1 MQLPRGGAA
10 ARRAPTAPEHIHKRK
25 QTMREFGLDLP
36 DYPWD
41 TMAPYRATA
50 EAHPD
55 GLINLSIGT
64 PVDPTP
70 SVIRDALAG
79 ATDAHGYPTTHGTL
93 TLRQA
98 IVDWFDRRRGVPGLS
113 TDQVMPTIGSKELVA
128 WLPFLLGLGEGDV
141 VVRPTVAYPTYDI
154 GAQLAGATPVAADS
168 LDELDEATRARVRL
182 VWINSPANPT
192 GIVRDVDE
200 LKKIVEDARA
210 LGAVVAS
217 DECYAELGWGEWDA
231 ARGGKPVPSVLD
243 PRVCGESQD
252 LVLAAYSLS
261 KQSNFAG
268 YRGAFIAGDAG
279 IMANLVNSRKHAGMI
294 VPAPVQVAMTAA
306 LSDDAHVETQKDL
319 YRARRETLLP
329 ALERFGLT
337 VEHSEAG
344 LYLWATAG
352 EDTWAT
358 VQRFAD
364 KGIVIGPGVFY
375 GTAGEGYVRI
385 ALTGSDDDITRAAA
399 RLSE

>member
-1 MQLPRGGAA
+1 
-10 ARRAPTAPEHIHKRK
+10 
-25 QTMREFGLDLP
+25 MREFGLDLP

-50 EAHPD
+50 EAHPE

-70 SVIRDALAG
+70 AVIRDALAG
-79 ATDAHGYPTTHGTL
+79 ATDAHGYPTTHGSL

-98 IVDWFDRRRGVPGLS
+98 IVDWFDRRRGVPGLT

-168 LDELDEATRARVRL
+168 LEDLDEATRARVRL

-231 ARGGKPVPSVLD
+231 SRGGKSVPSVLD
-243 PRVCGESQD
+243 PRVCGKSQE

-268 YRGAFIAGDAG
+268 YRGAFIAGDAA

-306 LSDDAHVETQKDL
+306 LTDDAHVEAQKDL
-319 YRARRETLLP
+319 YRARREVLLP
-329 ALERFGLT
+329 AVERFGLR

-358 VQRFAD
+358 VQRFAE
-364 KGIVIGPGVFY
+364 KGLLIGPGVFY
-375 GTAGEGYVRI
+375 GTAGEGYVRL
-385 ALTGSDDDITRAAA
+385 ALTGSDDDIARAAA

>member
-1 MQLPRGGAA
+1 M
-10 ARRAPTAPEHIHKRK
+10 ARRAPTVPEHIHKRK

-50 EAHPD
+50 EAHPE

-98 IVDWFDRRRGVPGLS
+98 IVNWFDRRRGVPGLS

-217 DECYAELGWGEWDA
+217 DECYAELGWGEWDS
-231 ARGGKPVPSVLD
+231 ARGGKSVPSVLD
-243 PRVCGESQD
+243 PRVCGESQG

-268 YRGAFIAGDAG
+268 YRGAFIAGDET

-306 LSDDAHVETQKDL
+306 LSDDAHVEAQKDL

-385 ALTGSDDDITRAAA
+385 ALTGSDNDISRAAA

>member
-1 MQLPRGGAA
+1 M
-10 ARRAPTAPEHIHKRK
+10 ARRAPTVPEHIHKRK

-50 EAHPD
+50 EAHPE

-98 IVDWFDRRRGVPGLS
+98 IVNWFDRRRGVPGLS

-217 DECYAELGWGEWDA
+217 DECYAELGWGEWDS
-231 ARGGKPVPSVLD
+231 ARGGKSVPSVLD

-261 KQSNFAG
+261 KQSNLAG
-268 YRGAFIAGDAG
+268 YRGAFIAGDET

-294 VPAPVQVAMTAA
+294 VPAPVQAAMTAA
-306 LSDDAHVETQKDL
+306 LSDDAHVEAQKDL

-385 ALTGSDDDITRAAA
+385 ALTGSDNDISRAAA

>member
-1 MQLPRGGAA
+1 
-10 ARRAPTAPEHIHKRK
+10 
-25 QTMREFGLDLP
+25 MREFGLDLP

-98 IVDWFDRRRGVPGLS
+98 IVDWFDRRRGVPGLT

-231 ARGGKPVPSVLD
+231 ARGGKAVPSVLD

-268 YRGAFIAGDAG
+268 YRGAFIAGDTG

-306 LSDDAHVETQKDL
+306 LSDDAHVEAQKDL

-385 ALTGSDDDITRAAA
+385 ALTGSDEDIARAAA
-399 RLSE
+399 RLTE

>member
-1 MQLPRGGAA
+1 
-10 ARRAPTAPEHIHKRK
+10 
-25 QTMREFGLDLP
+25 MREYGLNLP

-50 EAHPD
+50 ENHPD
-55 GLINLSIGT
+55 GVINLSIGT

-70 SVIRDALAG
+70 TVIREALAG
-79 ATDAHGYPTTHGTL
+79 ATDAHGYPTTHGTI

-98 IVDWFDRRRGVPGLS
+98 IVDWFARRRGVPGL
-113 TDQVMPTIGSKELVA
+113 TPDQVMPTIGSKELVA

-154 GAQLAGATPVAADS
+154 GAQLAGATPIAADT
-168 LDELDEATRARVRL
+168 LDELDDATRARVRL
-182 VWINSPANPT
+182 VWVNSPANPT
-192 GIVRDVDE
+192 GIVRDVNE
-200 LKKIVEDARA
+200 LKKIVDDARA

-217 DECYAELGWGEWDA
+217 DECYAELGWGEWDIQ
-231 ARGGKPVPSVLD
+231 RGGQAVPSILD
-243 PRVCGESQD
+243 PRVCGNTQD

-268 YRGAFIAGDAG
+268 YRGAFLAGDPT

-306 LSDDAHVETQKDL
+306 LQDDAHVEAQKDL
-319 YRARRETLLP
+319 YRARREILLP
-329 ALERFGLT
+329 ALQAFGLT
-337 VEHSEAG
+337 VENSEAG

-358 VQRFAD
+358 VQRFAE
-364 KGIVIGPGVFY
+364 KGIIIGPGVFY
-375 GTAGEGYVRI
+375 GEAGHGYVRI
-385 ALTGSDDDITRAAA
+385 ALTGSDADIAAA
-399 RLSE
+399 AQRLTAQ